1 MIRGTDVPAAS
12 SPSAGAAFAGRLP
25 SLAVPARVMSR
36 LDRLPL
42 PFVSLFYAAA
52 LAVVLLP
59 SLATA
64 PAGERSVWAM
74 YAFTVA
80 LYGLLTVLLLHRRPG
95 DRRAELFM
103 FLGLVVSLTLLFDAA
118 QVRVGAGW
126 ASDLMVLF
134 YCFVYLLSPA
144 VAFHMAASIPRPH
157 PLTVRHPR
165 LVPAC
170 YAVCA
175 AVAVA
180 LFVALLNSERGF
192 LPWRGSLPRVQ
203 QVLTSLNWMALLL
216 SSWGGLALL
225 SSAARRAT
233 DPAERRQA
241 LIVFGGL
248 LPYACNTVAALAVPA
263 FNQSPAGELVEAV
276 VIALVPIS
284 FAVAIL
290 GHRLFA
296 VGTLV
301 RRGLIFGLTTG
312 FLAAA
317 GSLAAA
323 ALGRAARDL
332 LGVSLTHWGVA
343 ALFLIGGALFQPVAR
358 VIAATV
364 DRRFFP
370 ERGALEELERTII
383 PELAGYTELNA
394 AAAHLTRR
402 LREALEL
409 RSAALLMT
417 DAHGEWFRALGWA
430 GDFGGADPGR
440 FALGARELARW
451 NRGLWIASA
460 VEPADGRGGPLGA
473 AYAVPIR
480 LSDRLIG
487 VLLLGPSVH
496 GRELEDDAL
505 ERLDGVARQAS
516 AMLENARLFAL
527 ATRDPLTGLLRR
539 HAAMERV
546 AEEVERCRR
555 TFHPFAVALA
565 DLDHFKDVND
575 SRGHAAG
582 DAVLR
587 SVAGVF
593 SAYSRR
599 TDLVARYGG
608 EEFLFLLPDTPPAG
622 ARVHAEAVR
631 AQVERTPAHTGPEAD
646 AEARITLSIGVC
658 AVGSPEQLADPDE
671 LVRRADE
678 ALYRAKRAGRNRVEV
693 ASPPL
698 PQNDAPDADAGELTE
713 VDSAG
718 AC

>member
-1 MIRGTDVPAAS
+1 
-12 SPSAGAAFAGRLP
+12 
-25 SLAVPARVMSR
+25 MSR

-42 PFVSLFYAAA
+42 PFAASFYAAA
-52 LAVVLLP
+52 LAAVLLP

-80 LYGLLTVLLLHRRPG
+80 LYGLLTVLLLHRRRG
-95 DRRAELFM
+95 DRRAELFT

-118 QVRVGAGW
+118 QVRVGGGW
-126 ASDLMVLF
+126 TSDLMVLF
-134 YCFVYLLSPA
+134 YCGVYLLAPA
-144 VAFHMAASIPRPH
+144 LAFHMAASIPRPH

-170 YAVCA
+170 YAACA
-175 AVAVA
+175 AVAAA
-180 LFVALLNSERGF
+180 LFLALLNTEHRL
-192 LPWRGSLPRVQ
+192 LPWEWSLAQVQ
-203 QVLTSLNWMALLL
+203 GTLTRINWLGLLL
-216 SSWGGLALL
+216 SSWGGVALL
-225 SSAARRAT
+225 SSAARRAA

-248 LPYACNTVAALAVPA
+248 LPYACNTVLALAVPR
-263 FNQSPAGELVEAV
+263 FTLSPAGELVEAV

-312 FLAAA
+312 FLAAV

-323 ALGRAARDL
+323 ALDRAAHDL
-332 LGVSLTHWGVA
+332 LGLSLTQWGVA

-370 ERGALEELERTII
+370 ERGALEDLERTII
-383 PELAGYTELNA
+383 PELAGYTELHA

-409 RSAALLMT
+409 RSAALLMA
-417 DAHGEWFRALGWA
+417 DAHGEWFRPLGWA
-430 GDFGGADPGR
+430 GDLGDADPRR

-451 NRGLWIASA
+451 NRGLWIAA
-460 VEPADGRGGPLGA
+460 ALEPVDGRGGPLGA

-480 LSDRLIG
+480 LSDRLVG

-575 SRGHAAG
+575 TRGHAAG

-593 SAYSRR
+593 GAYSRR
-599 TDLVARYGG
+599 TDLVARHGG

-646 AEARITLSIGVC
+646 GDVHITLSIGVC
-658 AVGSPEQLADPDE
+658 TVGSPEQLADPDE

-693 ASPPL
+693 AAHPL
-698 PQNDAPDADAGELTE
+698 TRNETPRPDRTEADPA
-713 VDSAG
+713 A
-718 AC
+718 AR